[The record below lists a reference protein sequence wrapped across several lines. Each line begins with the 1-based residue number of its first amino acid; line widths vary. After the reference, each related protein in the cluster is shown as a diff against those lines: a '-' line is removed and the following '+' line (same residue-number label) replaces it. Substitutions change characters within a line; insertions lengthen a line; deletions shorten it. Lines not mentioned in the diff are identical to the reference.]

1 MRTDITRTAEN
12 ENITKIPHRDILLLI
27 PTLNEEKG
35 LGEVL
40 QKARRIGL
48 RTIVLDG
55 GSTDQTKRVA
65 RSFGVP
71 IITAPRG
78 KGRAFRSFI
87 HSMDKHIEQKKYLAM
102 IDGDGTYD
110 LTDLKQ
116 LQKISNGDM
125 IIGQRVYQEKTFN
138 PLRIFGNHFFNWFF
152 SIIHKTKTPDL
163 LSGFRLIKIEL
174 LKDIDLIYD
183 EFELETELTAS
194 FLKDKKKVTWIPVN
208 YYRRKGNS
216 KLKPWQD
223 GLKIFLCIVKTKR
236 D

>member
-1 MRTDITRTAEN
+1 
-12 ENITKIPHRDILLLI
+12 
-27 PTLNEEKG
+27 
-35 LGEVL
+35 
-40 QKARRIGL
+40 
-48 RTIVLDG
+48 
-55 GSTDQTKRVA
+55 
-65 RSFGVP
+65 
-71 IITAPRG
+71 
-78 KGRAFRSFI
+78 
-87 HSMDKHIEQKKYLAM
+87 M